1 MNRRPTL
8 RDVAKA
14 ADVHPA
20 TVSRALNPGT
30 RRLVNARTVQR
41 VLRAAQSLG
50 YRPNPQARTLKTA
63 RSATIGLVIPDLTNP
78 LFPPI
83 VRGVEDVLAQDGY
96 SAWIVNTDNDEAREA
111 AAVESLRDRNV
122 DGFIFATATLEHPIG
137 KQLAAEDAPV
147 ILTNRRTAHGDIPS
161 VTPDDATGVALAM
174 RHLVEL
180 GHRRIAHLAG
190 PQTLST
196 GLNRLRAYQNA
207 LADHGLASA
216 PELVVICDAFT
227 EDAGAKAL
235 NELLDAGVT
244 FTAVLAGNDLQ
255 AVGCYDAL
263 EQHGLSCPADVSVVG
278 FNDTQFM
285 DKLRPPLTTV
295 HVPHYEIGA
304 EAARLLLEE
313 LRSPGRHPRSVLLP
327 LSLVVR
333 QSTAPPATQL

>member
-1 MNRRPTL
+1 MNRRRPTL
-8 RDVAKA
+8 RDVAKS

-20 TVSRALNPGT
+20 TASRALNPGT
-30 RRLVNARTVQR
+30 RSLVNSRTADR

-50 YRPNPQARTLKTA
+50 YRPNPHARTLKTA
-63 RSATIGLVIPDLTNP
+63 RSATVGLVIPDLTNP

-83 VRGVEDVLAQDGY
+83 ARGVEDVLGQAGY

-122 DGFIFATATLEHPIG
+122 DGFIFATATLSHPV
-137 KQLAAEDAPV
+137 AEQIALEGSPV
-147 ILTNRRTAHGDIPS
+147 ILVNRRTEDADIPS
-161 VTPDDATGVALAM
+161 VTPDDAVGVALAM

-180 GHRRIAHLAG
+180 GHRRIVHLAG

-196 GLNRLRAYQNA
+196 GLNRLRGYQHA
-207 LADHGLASA
+207 LADHGLAND
-216 PELVVICDAFT
+216 PKLVIICDAFT

-235 NELLDAGVT
+235 GQLLDDDVE
-244 FTAVLAGNDLQ
+244 FTAVLAGNDLM

-263 EQHGLSCPADVSVVG
+263 TERGLSCPENVSVVG
-278 FNDTQFM
+278 FNDSLFM

-295 HVPHYEIGA
+295 HIPHYEIGA

-313 LRSPGRHPRSVLLP
+313 LQSAGRHPRSVLLP

-333 QSTAPPATQL
+333 QSTAPPAS

>member
-1 MNRRPTL
+1 
-8 RDVAKA
+8 V
-14 ADVHPA
+14 
-20 TVSRALNPGT
+20 
-30 RRLVNARTVQR
+30 
-41 VLRAAQSLG
+41 AQSLG
-50 YRPNPQARTLKTA
+50 YRPNPHARTLKTA
-63 RSATIGLVIPDLTNP
+63 RSATVGLVIPDLTNP

-83 VRGVEDVLAQDGY
+83 ARGVEDVLGQAGY
-96 SAWIVNTDNDEAREA
+96 SAWIVNTDNDETRER

-122 DGFIFATATLEHPIG
+122 DGFIFATATLHHP
-137 KQLAAEDAPV
+137 LAEQIDAERTPV
-147 ILTNRRTAHGDIPS
+147 ILVNRRTEDANIPS
-161 VTPDDATGVALAM
+161 VTPDDATGVAMAM

-180 GHRRIAHLAG
+180 GHRKIVHLAG

-196 GLNRLRAYQNA
+196 GVNRLRAYQHA
-207 LADHGLASA
+207 LTDHHLELD
-216 PELVVICDAFT
+216 PERVVVCDAFT

-235 NELLDAGVT
+235 NQLIDDGVE
-244 FTAVLAGNDLQ
+244 FTAILAGNDLL

-263 EQHGLSCPADVSVVG
+263 AGHGLSCPGDVSVVG

-295 HVPHYEIGA
+295 RIPHYEIGA

-333 QSTAPPATQL
+333 QSTAPPSL